1 MAHEVLEIRGDV
13 IRVRLSGLLNRTDM
27 TALQELAIRLIA
39 RGRRPR
45 LLAILDNFQ
54 GWTRHDD
61 WNDIDF
67 LMEHGDDIA
76 RMAVVCDVNW
86 KDDVYLFVAK
96 GLRATEIE
104 FFAPAALRAAES
116 WVAGPSAA

>member
-1 MAHEVLEIRGDV
+1 MAHEVVEIREDV

-27 TALQELAIRLIA
+27 TALQELALQLIKQ
-39 RGRRPR
+39 GKRPR
-45 LLAILDNFQ
+45 LLAILGNFQ

-61 WNDIDF
+61 WNEIDF

-76 RMAVVCDVNW
+76 RMALVCDNQW
-86 KDDVYLFVAK
+86 KDDLYLFVAK

-104 FFAPAALRAAES
+104 FFPPAALREAEQ
-116 WVAGPSAA
+116 WVAR